1 MFMDVAWAIIVIAGF
16 LEPCWVYT
24 LERSDNLR
32 DVKWALLTVAIVVVD
47 LYLLSVAMVPLGAGT
62 AYAVWTGIGAIV
74 TLIMG
79 LILYDESAS
88 LVRMMFIL
96 MIVAGIVG
104 LNVTAGGA

>member
-1 MFMDVAWAIIVIAGF
+1 MDVAWAIIVIAGF

-32 DVKWALLTVAIVVVD
+32 NIRWAILTAAILVVD

-79 LILYDESAS
+79 LVLYDESAS
-88 LVRMMFIL
+88 LIRILFIL

-104 LNVTAGGA
+104 LNITAGGA